1 MDSFE
6 KMVLSVIWTIPC
18 LICVIIAAFFM
29 DSFDSTILTVIWA
42 IPCLICVI
50 AAFFD
55 DDTWETSP
63 LAIMSL
69 FPIANLIA
77 AISIVAHYCGTLNNK
92 KTKAK
97 ETIEDKYDKLTK
109 EAYNA

>member
-1 MDSFE
+1 MN
-6 KMVLSVIWTIPC
+6 
-18 LICVIIAAFFM
+18 
-29 DSFDSTILTVIWA
+29 SFDSIVLTVIWA

-77 AISIVAHYCGTLNNK
+77 AISIVAHYCCVFKTK
-92 KTKAK
+92 KTKVK
-97 ETIEDKYDKLTK
+97 ETIEDKYDRLTK
-109 EAYNA
+109 EAYDA

>member
-1 MDSFE
+1 
-6 KMVLSVIWTIPC
+6 
-18 LICVIIAAFFM
+18 M
-29 DSFDSTILTVIWA
+29 DSFDSIVLTVIWA

-63 LAIMSL
+63 LAIISL

-77 AISIVAHYCGTLNNK
+77 AISIVVHYCRASKNK
-92 KTKAK
+92 KTKVK
-97 ETIEDKYDKLTK
+97 ETIEDKYDRLTK
-109 EAYNA
+109 EAYDA

>member
-1 MDSFE
+1 MN
-6 KMVLSVIWTIPC
+6 
-18 LICVIIAAFFM
+18 
-29 DSFDSTILTVIWA
+29 SFDSIVLTVIWA

-69 FPIANLIA
+69 FPIANVIA
-77 AISIVAHYCGTLNNK
+77 AISIVAHYCGASK
-92 KTKAK
+92 SKKAK
-97 ETIEDKYDKLTK
+97 ETIEERYDRLTK
-109 EAYNA
+109 EDSNAWY

>member
-1 MDSFE
+1 
-6 KMVLSVIWTIPC
+6 
-18 LICVIIAAFFM
+18 M
-29 DSFDSTILTVIWA
+29 DSFDSIVLTVVWA

-63 LAIMSL
+63 LVIMSL

-77 AISIVAHYCGTLNNK
+77 AISIVAHYCGAFKNK
-92 KTKAK
+92 KTNVK
-97 ETIEDKYDKLTK
+97 ETIEAKYDRLTK